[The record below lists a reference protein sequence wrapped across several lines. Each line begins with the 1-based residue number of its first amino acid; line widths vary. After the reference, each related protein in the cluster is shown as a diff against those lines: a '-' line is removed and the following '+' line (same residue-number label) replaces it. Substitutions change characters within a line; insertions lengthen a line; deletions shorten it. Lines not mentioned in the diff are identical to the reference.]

1 MATTRTRSRKPATTV
16 THNPAKPAR
25 KATATKTSSRQA
37 ARRPAPSSAPAP
49 IKAAAKT
56 TKPAKVLK
64 PAKAQKA
71 QKTDRT
77 DRPKLRLVRDSFTM
91 PQTDHDLIGILK
103 TRALAFAHPAKKSEL
118 LRGGLHALAALD
130 DAGFRRCIE
139 ALVPLKPGRPKKA
152 G

>member
-1 MATTRTRSRKPATTV
+1 
-16 THNPAKPAR
+16 
-25 KATATKTSSRQA
+25 
-37 ARRPAPSSAPAP
+37 
-49 IKAAAKT
+49 
-56 TKPAKVLK
+56 VLK

>member
-1 MATTRTRSRKPATTV
+1 MATTRTRSRKTATTI

-25 KATATKTSSRQA
+25 KAAATKTSSRQA
-37 ARRPAPSSAPAP
+37 ARRPASAPAP

-56 TKPAKVLK
+56 TKPAKLLK
-64 PAKAQKA
+64 PAKAAKA
-71 QKTDRT
+71 QKT

-103 TRALAFAHPAKKSEL
+103 TRALAFQHPVKKSEL
-118 LRGGLHALAALD
+118 LRSGLHALAALD
-130 DAGFRRCIE
+130 DAAFRSRLQ

>member
-1 MATTRTRSRKPATTV
+1 MATTRTRPRKPATTI

-25 KATATKTSSRQA
+25 KAAATKASSRQA
-37 ARRPAPSSAPAP
+37 ARRPAPAPA
-49 IKAAAKT
+49 KAAAAKT
-56 TKPAKVLK
+56 VKAPKSLK
-64 PAKAQKA
+64 AAKALKA
-71 QKTDRT
+71 

-103 TRALAFAHPAKKSEL
+103 TRALAFAHPVKKSEL

-130 DAGFRRCIE
+130 DTGFRHRIQ